1 MYYPIKNSLFDEFFK
16 STFNKEEGNLNM
28 KTDIRLVNNNYVLD
42 IDLPGYD
49 KKDINITLEDGY
61 LTVKAKKVYTDE
73 EKNNKGDYV
82 RRERFTGTCSRSY
95 YVGEIDDQCIDA
107 KFENGVL
114 TLSFPKEKI
123 VEENKK
129 IINIK

>member
-73 EKNNKGDYV
+73 EKNNKCDYV

-114 TLSFPKEKI
+114 TLSFPKEKL

>member
-114 TLSFPKEKI
+114 TLSFPKDKL

>member
-114 TLSFPKEKI
+114 TSELCGNAGI
-123 VEENKK
+123 GRQA
-129 IINIK
+129 

>member
-16 STFNKEEGNLNM
+16 ATFNKEEGNLNI

-114 TLSFPKEKI
+114 TLSFPKEKL

>member
-114 TLSFPKEKI
+114 TLSFHKEKL

>member
-1 MYYPIKNSLFDEFFK
+1 
-16 STFNKEEGNLNM
+16 M

-114 TLSFPKEKI
+114 TLSFPKEKL

>member
-114 TLSFPKEKI
+114 TLSFPKEKL

-129 IINIK
+129 IMNIK

>member
-95 YVGEIDDQCIDA
+95 YVGEIDDQCIYA

-114 TLSFPKEKI
+114 TLSFPKEKL

>member
-61 LTVKAKKVYTDE
+61 LTVKAKKFILMKKKTIKVIMF
-73 EKNNKGDYV
+73 V
-82 RRERFTGTCSRSY
+82 
-95 YVGEIDDQCIDA
+95 
-107 KFENGVL
+107 ENVSL
-114 TLSFPKEKI
+114 EHVQEVI
-123 VEENKK
+123 M
-129 IINIK
+129 

>member
-95 YVGEIDDQCIDA
+95 YVGEINDQCIDA

-114 TLSFPKEKI
+114 TLSFPKEKL

>member
-114 TLSFPKEKI
+114 TLSFPKEKL

>member
-28 KTDIRLVNNNYVLD
+28 KIDIRLVNNNYVLD

-114 TLSFPKEKI
+114 TLSFPKEKL